1 MTKIILASASPR
13 RRELLSSAGIAHEV
27 LVADIV
33 EAPRANETPE
43 TYAARNAFEKTLTV
57 ASRHVPKG
65 TNAVVLGCD
74 TIVVKDGDI
83 LEKPKDAA
91 EAKHMLKRLS
101 ATSHTVVSGFCLIDG
116 KTHEKL
122 DAQIVKSVVTFRALT
137 DLEIDRYIATGE
149 PFDKAGAYGAQGRG
163 AVFVEKLEGSYT
175 NVVGLPLC
183 QVVESLKTFANL
195 TLF

>member
-33 EAPRANETPE
+33 EIPRASESPE

-57 ASRHVPKG
+57 CSRHVPKG

-83 LEKPKDAA
+83 LEKPKDAT

-101 ATSHTVVSGFCLIDG
+101 GTTHTVVSGFCLIDG
-116 KTHEKL
+116 KDHQQL
-122 DAQIVKSVVTFRALT
+122 DAQIVKSIVTFRALSDT
-137 DLEIDRYIATGE
+137 EIDRYIATGE

-163 AVFVEKLEGSYT
+163 AVFVEKLDGSYT

-183 QVVESLKTFANL
+183 QVVESLKSFANL
-195 TLF
+195 NLF